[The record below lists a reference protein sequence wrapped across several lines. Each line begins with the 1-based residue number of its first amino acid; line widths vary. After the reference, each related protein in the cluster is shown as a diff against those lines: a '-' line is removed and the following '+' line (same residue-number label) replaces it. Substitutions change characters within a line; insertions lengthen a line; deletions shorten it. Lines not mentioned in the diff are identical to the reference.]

1 MRKSSLLTAALAL
14 GGLAFGANAQVVSPQ
29 PFEQCDESAAHAG
42 PLMSMPASTVVGA
55 KSDDQM
61 FEDMLDL
68 HGWLASEAS
77 TALAKAAGLSAAL
90 SRQDKFSLGLI
101 DCAECELMQEQER
114 RYLVGLAQQVD
125 HVVDF
130 GRGGSKRLRSGE
142 FGKGALRT
150 LPDGGFSWTI
160 KLASEG
166 AAGLRIAL
174 SGLDL
179 PADAALYV
187 FNDRGEAFGPYLGK
201 GINQSGTVT
210 TNMVSGDVAYLQLR
224 VFGPAVALD
233 QLSFRID
240 SIGHISSRFELAK
253 QLDAAAAAG
262 TKAHCTS
269 GIANATCVEN
279 AECYTTSRYAPINDV
294 RKAIASMLYASGSGY
309 YICTGGLIANASN
322 SPMFLTANHCLSKAA
337 EANSLELYWNHT
349 VSCGTRNCSYAWTLN
364 GRTSDIGASILATS
378 TTGDFTLLSVNSQL
392 PSGAVRLAWTNQAVA
407 NTANVQLYRISH
419 PKGAPQA
426 YSEQRVNTTAGT
438 CRTLPRG
445 TYIYSTDNLGAT
457 EGGSS
462 GSPVLNAGGEIV
474 GQLYGACGTNVNDVC
489 DFNSNRTVDG
499 ALAAYF
505 SQVESHLTGGGGGGT
520 DPTPPDPTDPGTY
533 TLTAQG
539 SKVQGRWRTDLA
551 WSGAGS
557 STVDV
562 YRNNAVVATVTGTS
576 YTDATNLRGGGSLTY
591 KVCDAGTS
599 NCSNQVTVNF

>member
-1 MRKSSLLTAALAL
+1 MRKSSLLATAFALA
-14 GGLAFGANAQVVSPQ
+14 GLAFGVHAQVVPPES
-29 PFEQCDESAAHAG
+29 FEQCDEATVAG
-42 PLMSMPASTVVGA
+42 PLMSMPASTIAAA

-61 FEDMLDL
+61 FEEMLDL
-68 HGWLASEAS
+68 HSWLTSEAP
-77 TALAKAAGLSAAL
+77 TALPKSSGLSAAL
-90 SRQDKFSLGLI
+90 SRQEQFSLGLI
-101 DCAECELMQEQER
+101 DCAECEVLQEQER
-114 RYLVGLAQQVD
+114 RYLVGLSRRVD
-125 HVVDF
+125 HVVAF
-130 GRGGSKRLRSGE
+130 NAGAAKRRDGE
-142 FGKGALRT
+142 FARGALRS
-150 LPDGGFSWTI
+150 LPDGGFTWTI
-160 KLASEG
+160 KLASEA

-201 GINQSGTVT
+201 GVNASGAVT

-224 VFGPAVALD
+224 VFGPSVARD
-233 QLSFRID
+233 QLSFKID
-240 SIGHISSRFELAK
+240 AIGHISSRFELAK
-253 QLDAAAAAG
+253 QLDAAASTG
-262 TKAHCTS
+262 TKTHCTS
-269 GIANATCVEN
+269 GIANAACVEN
-279 AECYTTSRYAPINDV
+279 AECYTKTRYSPIDDL

-322 SPMFLTANHCLSKAA
+322 SRMFLTANHCLSKAA

-349 VSCGTRNCSYAWTLN
+349 VGCGTRNCAYAWTLN

-378 TTGDFTLLSVNSQL
+378 STGDFTLLNLNSQL
-392 PSGAVRLAWTNQAVA
+392 PSGAVRMAWTNQAVA
-407 NTANVQLYRISH
+407 NTSNTQLYRISH

-462 GSPVLNAGGEIV
+462 GSPVLNSAGEIV
-474 GQLYGACGTNVNDVC
+474 GQLYGACGSNVNDSC
-489 DFNSNRTVDG
+489 DSGSNRTVDG

-505 SQVESHLTGGGGGGT
+505 SQVESHLTGGGGGT
-520 DPTPPDPTDPGTY
+520 DPTDPGGY

-539 SKVQGRWRTDLA
+539 YKVQGRWRTDLA

-557 STVDV
+557 TTVDIF
-562 YRNNAVVATVTGTS
+562 RNNTKVATVTGAS
-576 YTDATNLRGGGSLTY
+576 YTDATDFRGGGSLVY

-599 NCSNQVTVNF
+599 SCSNEVTVSF